1 MGNVASWSG
10 TKTLT
15 CFEFYDEAFARCF
28 RNGTFSRKET
38 FSSIISVNWGTC
50 KNTANGPT
58 IDYPTV
64 GHTMKAPTTRGPFK
78 RIENEDHNSLATWKT
93 FRL

>member
-15 CFEFYDEAFARCF
+15 CFEFYDEAFANCF
-28 RNGTFSRKET
+28 TSGKGT

-78 RIENEDHNSLATWKT
+78 RIENEGHNSLATWKT

>member
-15 CFEFYDEAFARCF
+15 CFEFYDQAFANCF
-28 RNGTFSRKET
+28 SQGKGKFA
-38 FSSIISVNWGTC
+38 SIISVNGGSCQYTPI
-50 KNTANGPT
+50 NGLT
-58 IDYPTV
+58 IDRPIV
-64 GHTMKAPTTRGPFK
+64 GHTLKAPTTRDPFK
-78 RIENEDHNSLATWKT
+78 RTCIENEDPNCLATWKT